1 MGMLHRG
8 VLGLVN
14 EAFPERLGQFTKV
27 ASDWEKER
35 VVPEAVRRR
44 YFRRVVDADWE
55 RLREKKGHHAM
66 YVPSDKR
73 LGQPREGDVLAGIF
87 LESSGRY
94 HMVSKPSRTDAES
107 LATITPDTRAAF
119 QVLDADNSGMLDSAE
134 LDAGFEAMGIDPGS
148 KEAKRLL
155 KKYDDGDKLFSLLEF
170 SLLMA
175 DVREAQKESEIQR
188 RQHVERAA
196 ALLRIAGTER
206 GIRDDKSDEV
216 VMLLRRGRGNP
227 DIEVRLHKGLRP
239 FPFARL
245 LRNSSSLPPYVRT
258 LTDPYIASCR
268 YWEVVE
274 CFRKVLFVGTIML
287 FGQGSVWQF
296 FVGMLSCAAFISLYN
311 NIKPYDTHNN
321 NLLQQL
327 CQINI
332 FVTLLAGVIIRLVS
346 SEDPVQKAATEE
358 MMRGA
363 LLLLTLFS
371 SLIALPMTILEGVEE
386 PREKIGSSLARRRVS
401 AAVQDADGGGLRES
415 VARMA

>member
-1 MGMLHRG
+1 M
-8 VLGLVN
+8 
-14 EAFPERLGQFTKV
+14 

-175 DVREAQKESEIQR
+175 DVREAQKESIQR

-216 VMLLRRGRGNP
+216 MLLRRGRGNP
-227 DIEVRLHKGLRP
+227 DIEVRLHWACG

-268 YWEVVE
+268 Y
-274 CFRKVLFVGTIML
+274 
-287 FGQGSVWQF
+287 
-296 FVGMLSCAAFISLYN
+296 
-311 NIKPYDTHNN
+311 
-321 NLLQQL
+321 
-327 CQINI
+327 
-332 FVTLLAGVIIRLVS
+332 
-346 SEDPVQKAATEE
+346 
-358 MMRGA
+358 
-363 LLLLTLFS
+363 
-371 SLIALPMTILEGVEE
+371 
-386 PREKIGSSLARRRVS
+386 
-401 AAVQDADGGGLRES
+401 
-415 VARMA
+415 